1 MASRLIRS
9 VKQVD
14 PYLMRFFTLM
24 NIYLER
30 MLLDKMKESME
41 KYRRFVLQFMARQDN
56 FTNKPDFHTV
66 GLGGV

>member
-1 MASRLIRS
+1 M
-9 VKQVD
+9 
-14 PYLMRFFTLM
+14 MRFFTLM